1 MPNDTSYPPSVASEK
16 VKVEETVIDNYVEED
31 RASSI
36 VNEFGHGNGNFL
48 TAYFN
53 VVCVVAG
60 TGTLGLPKVIDLDSL
75 FNSIQNLTKKK
86 KKNIF
91 HLI

>member
-1 MPNDTSYPPSVASEK
+1 MAEPNYAPSVGSEK
-16 VKVEETVIDNYVEED
+16 FKVEQTTIDNYVEED

-36 VNEFGHGNGNFL
+36 VNEFGHGDGSFL

-60 TGTLGLPKVIDLDSL
+60 TGTLGLPKG
-75 FNSIQNLTKKK
+75 N
-86 KKNIF
+86 
-91 HLI
+91 

>member
-1 MPNDTSYPPSVASEK
+1 MADPTYAPSVGSEK
-16 VKVEETVIDNYVEED
+16 FKVEQTTIDNYVEED

-36 VNEFGHGNGNFL
+36 VNEFGHGEGNFL

-60 TGTLGLPKVIDLDSL
+60 TGTLGLPKGKIYKYDSY
-75 FNSIQNLTKKK
+75 TT
-86 KKNIF
+86 F
-91 HLI
+91 H

>member
-1 MPNDTSYPPSVASEK
+1 MAKETHTPSISSEK
-16 VKVEETVIDNYVEED
+16 FKVEQTTIDNYVEED

-36 VNEFGHGNGNFL
+36 VNEFGHGDGNFS

-60 TGTLGLPKVIDLDSL
+60 TGTLGLPKR
-75 FNSIQNLTKKK
+75 
-86 KKNIF
+86 
-91 HLI
+91 

>member
-1 MPNDTSYPPSVASEK
+1 MAEERHAPSVTSEK
-16 VKVEETVIDNYVEED
+16 FKVEQTTIDNYVEED

-36 VNEFGHGNGNFL
+36 VNEFGHGNGSFL

-60 TGTLGLPKVIDLDSL
+60 TGTLGLPKR
-75 FNSIQNLTKKK
+75 
-86 KKNIF
+86 
-91 HLI
+91 

>member
-1 MPNDTSYPPSVASEK
+1 MPTDSSYPSSVASEK

-36 VNEFGHGNGNFL
+36 VNEFGHGKGTFL

-60 TGTLGLPKVIDLDSL
+60 TGTLGLPKVC
-75 FNSIQNLTKKK
+75 
-86 KKNIF
+86 IF
-91 HLI
+91 

>member
-1 MPNDTSYPPSVASEK
+1 MPIDSSYPSSVASEK

-36 VNEFGHGNGNFL
+36 VNEFGHGNGTFL

-60 TGTLGLPKVIDLDSL
+60 TGTLGLPKV
-75 FNSIQNLTKKK
+75 SIFWSRSYPQFK
-86 KKNIF
+86 I
-91 HLI
+91 